1 MRSAADPTESG
12 RSLAHHP
19 GVRPAVA
26 DFRRAWCTAP
36 AGRASFP
43 AMRRTLTALYFA
55 SALLA
60 VSACQQ
66 EKKDLLALPAAYDP
80 AATELTFNK
89 KNLEAFNLMSPDAR
103 RQHIKELK
111 ETPGSFTGQAIF
123 QSGNGL
129 APTVEDSQHGSYE
142 VFAHVPDPVL
152 YEITI
157 DYQVF
162 TTPELGR
169 PLAPNKAIAFRGTLV
184 DLRFEDE
191 TKPRKMTIR
200 VKADHLETLTEK
212 SPPGPPAA
220 GSPAGSPPAGAPA
233 APAAPAP

>member
-1 MRSAADPTESG
+1 
-12 RSLAHHP
+12 
-19 GVRPAVA
+19 
-26 DFRRAWCTAP
+26 
-36 AGRASFP
+36 
-43 AMRRTLTALYFA
+43 MRRTLTALYFA

-60 VSACQQ
+60 VTACQPS

-89 KNLEAFNLMSPDAR
+89 KNLEAFNLMSADAR
-103 RQHIKELK
+103 RKHVKELK

-129 APTVEDSQHGSYE
+129 APTVEDSQHGAYE

-157 DYQVF
+157 NYQIF

-184 DLRFEDE
+184 DLQFEDE
-191 TKPRKMTIR
+191 TKPRKLTIR

-212 SPPGPPAA
+212 SPPGPPGAA
-220 GSPAGSPPAGAPA
+220 PAGAAAPAPA
-233 APAAPAP
+233 APAQ

>member
-1 MRSAADPTESG
+1 
-12 RSLAHHP
+12 
-19 GVRPAVA
+19 
-26 DFRRAWCTAP
+26 
-36 AGRASFP
+36 
-43 AMRRTLTALYFA
+43 MRRTLTALYFA

-60 VSACQQ
+60 VTACQQ

-89 KNLEAFNLMSPDAR
+89 KNLEAFNLMSADAR
-103 RQHIKELK
+103 RKHVKELK
-111 ETPGSFTGQAIF
+111 ESPGSYTGQAIF

-142 VFAHVPDPVL
+142 LFAHVPDPVL

-162 TTPELGR
+162 TTPEYGR
-169 PLAPNKAIAFRGTLV
+169 PLAPNKPIAFRGTLV

-191 TKPRKMTIR
+191 TKPRKLTIR
-200 VKADHLETLTEK
+200 VKADFVETLTEK
-212 SPPGPPAA
+212 SPAGPP
-220 GSPAGSPPAGAPA
+220 STTPVPPPTQPGAPA
-233 APAAPAP
+233 AAPAPAPAQ

>member
-1 MRSAADPTESG
+1 
-12 RSLAHHP
+12 
-19 GVRPAVA
+19 
-26 DFRRAWCTAP
+26 
-36 AGRASFP
+36 
-43 AMRRTLTALYFA
+43 MRRTLTALYFA

-60 VSACQQ
+60 VTACQSA

-89 KNLEAFNLMSPDAR
+89 KNLEAFNLMSEDAR
-103 RQHIKELK
+103 RKHLKELK
-111 ETPGSFTGQAIF
+111 ETPGSYTGQAIF

-129 APTVEDSQHGSYE
+129 APNVEDSQHGAYE

-157 DYQVF
+157 NYQIF

-184 DLRFEDE
+184 DLEFEDT
-191 TKPRKMTIR
+191 TKPRKLTIR

-212 SPPGPPAA
+212 TPPGPPGAA
-220 GSPAGSPPAGAPA
+220 PAGAAAPTPAPA
-233 APAAPAP
+233 APAQ

>member
-1 MRSAADPTESG
+1 
-12 RSLAHHP
+12 
-19 GVRPAVA
+19 
-26 DFRRAWCTAP
+26 
-36 AGRASFP
+36 
-43 AMRRTLTALYFA
+43 MRRTLTALYFA

-60 VSACQQ
+60 VGCQQ
-66 EKKDLLALPAAYDP
+66 EKKDLLALPAAYNP

-103 RQHIKELK
+103 RQHVKELK
-111 ETPGSFTGQAIF
+111 ETPGSFSGQAIF

-129 APTVEDSQHGSYE
+129 APSVEDSQHGSYE

-157 DYQVF
+157 DYQIF

-212 SPPGPPAA
+212 SPTGAPAAA
-220 GSPAGSPPAGAPA
+220 GSPTPGAAAPADPA